1 MRPREIKLAVKKMF
15 EARIAVMLWGGPGEG
30 KTQTVR
36 AIGAELNRFVR
47 DTIRPAHLDPVDVR
61 GLPMVRE
68 ITENDMLI
76 ALTKWCQPDFL
87 PREGNDIVFLDEL
100 NMAPQLVQGS
110 FYQLLEQRRLGDY
123 VAPPG
128 VDFIAAGNRETDRSV
143 VTRMPM
149 ALCNR
154 MAHFNYENHIDD
166 WTEWAF
172 EANIN
177 SVIIG
182 FLRFR
187 PELLSKFD
195 SEKSERAFPTPRT
208 WEYLSR
214 TMAVGPP
221 KEIEHS
227 LYAGLVGE
235 GTAVEFISYLDMY
248 RELPNLDAILLDPKS
263 VKIDKKKPEVMYAVC
278 YGLAKK
284 ATEANF
290 DRIAT
295 FCDSLPD
302 EFAVMC
308 VRNCMKQCTDIVS
321 TKAFSRWSAKIS
333 DVIS

>member
-1 MRPREIKLAVKKMF
+1 MRPKEIKIAVKKMF

-30 KTQTVR
+30 KTQTVKS
-36 AIGAELNRFVR
+36 IGFELSRRVR

-61 GLPMVRE
+61 GLPMVKE
-68 ITENDMLI
+68 VHENDLLI

-100 NMAPQLVQGS
+100 NMAPQLVQGA

-123 VAPPG
+123 VAPPD

-154 MAHFNYENHIDD
+154 MVHFPYENHPDD

-172 EANIN
+172 ENDIAP
-177 SVIIG
+177 VVIG
-182 FLRFR
+182 FVRFR
-187 PELLSKFD
+187 TDLLSKFD
-195 SEKSERAFPTPRT
+195 PTCDEKAFPTPRT
-208 WEYLSR
+208 WEFVSR
-214 TMAVGPP
+214 AMMTNLP
-221 KEIEHS
+221 KEVEHS
-227 LYAGLVGE
+227 VYSGIVGE
-235 GTAVEFISYLDMY
+235 GAAIEFISYLEMY
-248 RELPNLDAILLDPKS
+248 RHLPNLDAILLDPKS
-263 VKIDKKKPEVMYAVC
+263 VKIPKNKPEVIYAVC

-284 ATEANF
+284 ATEVNF

-295 FCDSLPD
+295 FCDSIPD
-302 EFAVMC
+302 EYAVMC
-308 VRNCMKQCTDIVS
+308 IRNCMKTDHKIVK

-333 DVIS
+333 DVMS